1 MAQQKKENT
10 LSGRIKD
17 TASRST
23 LYLLKLKL
31 SSTWL
36 NTMSNCW
43 DGVLGNWIGKRILK
57 SLFLER
63 QINSNANTSVPF
75 NKRQ

>member
-10 LSGRIKD
+10 LSGTIKD
-17 TASRST
+17 TASRSI

-31 SSTWL
+31 SSTWF

-43 DGVLGNWIGKRILK
+43 DGALGNWTGKRILK

-63 QINSNANTSVPF
+63 QRNSTADTSVPF